1 MKFFLPSK
9 HIGNPSYFVTH
20 KNRCPLVVKRVTT
33 MPSFK
38 KFILTI
44 GSPIEG
50 APYTPKVSLTGLL
63 VCCPYSADFVAFY
76 TKKYRF
82 SINYFPQLLGSQ
94 KQTQPI
100 QTDQRPFS
108 SGHRL
113 AKHVNFILTVHQKM
127 VCWCILG
134 HNTKTIMSKD
144 SNFPPCYLVTW
155 IHHI

>member
-1 MKFFLPSK
+1 
-9 HIGNPSYFVTH
+9 
-20 KNRCPLVVKRVTT
+20 

-76 TKKYRF
+76 PKKYRF

-100 QTDQRPFS
+100 QTDQTPFS

-127 VCWCILG
+127 VCWCIYRTQHQNHYEQRQPFSSLLYG
-134 HNTKTIMSKD
+134 NMDTSHLRTTPYQIAISLKARSDPLFPD
-144 SNFPPCYLVTW
+144 SV
-155 IHHI
+155 